1 MTSDIRRNYKL
12 CACSSGPA
20 VIILTEWVHSI
31 WIVFIF
37 LCSFLVSVGSIKKIV
52 AGQRFC

>member
-1 MTSDIRRNYKL
+1 MTSDIRRNNKL